1 MFDAVRKSDA
11 VATLRR
17 YGILAYG
24 SFGTMFD
31 VGLMVLGTL
40 LVGLSGSVLLVG
52 LDLVSRE
59 LDLSTGAMLIS
70 SMVLAVVGLFCLGI
84 ASEGPLG
91 RGRRLVGFKLWEVG
105 VGRAVAVFL
114 TGLTVIFAYRLVAGL
129 LVEVPEPISIGA
141 EGLRTVGL
149 AGMTVMPL
157 VGVPLSI
164 VARWLSSE
172 QRWAGLLELPVMFV
186 VWVVAVMISL
196 A

>member
-1 MFDAVRKSDA
+1 MLDAVKKSDA

-17 YGILAYG
+17 YLILAYG
-24 SFGTMFD
+24 SFGTMLD
-31 VGLMVLGTL
+31 VGLMVLGSL
-40 LVGLSGSVLLVG
+40 LIGLAVSVLLVG
-52 LDLVSRE
+52 LDFVSRE

-70 SMVLAVVGLFCLGI
+70 AMVLAVVGLFCLGI

-114 TGLTVIFAYRLVAGL
+114 TGLVVIFAYRLVAGL
-129 LVEVPEPISIGA
+129 LVDVPDPISSGA
-141 EGLRTVGL
+141 EGVRTVGV

-157 VGVPLSI
+157 LGVPLSI
-164 VARWLSSE
+164 VARWLSAE
-172 QRWAGLLELPVMFV
+172 QRWAALLELPVMFV

-196 A
+196 S

>member
-1 MFDAVRKSDA
+1 MLDAVKKSDA

-17 YGILAYG
+17 YGVLAYG

-31 VGLMVLGTL
+31 VGLMVLGSL
-40 LVGLSGSVLLVG
+40 LIGLALSVLLVG
-52 LDLVSRE
+52 LDVVTRE

-105 VGRAVAVFL
+105 LGRAVAVFL
-114 TGLTVIFAYRLVAGL
+114 TGLVVIFAYRLVAGL
-129 LVEVPEPISIGA
+129 LEEVPDPIVTGA
-141 EGLRTVGL
+141 EGLRTVGVT
-149 AGMTVMPL
+149 AMSVMPL
-157 VGVPLSI
+157 LGVPLSI
-164 VARWLSSE
+164 VARWLSTE
-172 QRWAGLLELPVMFV
+172 QRWAGLAEIPLMFV

-196 A
+196 G

>member
-1 MFDAVRKSDA
+1 MLDAIKKSDA

-24 SFGTMFD
+24 CIGTTFD
-31 VGLMVLGTL
+31 VGLMVLGSL
-40 LVGLSGSVLLVG
+40 LLGLAVSVLLVG
-52 LDLVSRE
+52 LDLVNRE
-59 LDLSTGAMLIS
+59 QDLSTGAMLIS

-114 TGLTVIFAYRLVAGL
+114 AGL
-129 LVEVPEPISIGA
+129 AAVLVYRFAAGLVQEVPQPIVTGMES
-141 EGLRTVGL
+141 LRILGTT
-149 AGMTVMPL
+149 GMTVMPL
-157 VGVPLSI
+157 LGVPLSV
-164 VARWLSSE
+164 VARWQSAE
-172 QRWAGLLELPVMFV
+172 QEWAGVAEIPVLFV
-186 VWVVAVMISL
+186 VWVIAIMLSL

>member
-40 LVGLSGSVLLVG
+40 LIGLAGTVLLVG

-105 VGRAVAVFL
+105 LGRAVAVFL
-114 TGLTVIFAYRLVAGL
+114 TGLTVIFAYRLVADL

-149 AGMTVMPL
+149 VGMTVMPL

-186 VWVVAVMISL
+186 VWVVSVMISL
-196 A
+196 S